1 MQPTPP
7 AATATKKDN
16 LFGICH
22 ALGREFGFDPLWL
35 RLALAVSLLWNP
47 VLVLAAYFYAGL
59 VMLAAHWLPPRRR
72 SAAPVAEVHAI
83 ADRGE
88 PELARAA

>member
-1 MQPTPP
+1 MQPTAIAVQP
-7 AATATKKDN
+7 AVQKDN

-22 ALGREFGFDPLWL
+22 ALGQEFGFDPLWL

-47 VLVLAAYFYAGL
+47 VLVLAAYFYVGL
-59 VMLAAHWLPPRRR
+59 VMLAARMLFPRR
-72 SAAPVAEVHAI
+72 AAVPLVREAGPYA
-83 ADRGE
+83 A